1 MAGSNAGMNMNMNTS
16 FKSYASTVVGRICG
30 RDRKNRVSNQKH
42 TIAFVKSSYIKIFS
56 SHKLRF

>member
-1 MAGSNAGMNMNMNTS
+1 MAGSSADMNMNTS

-30 RDRKNRVSNQKH
+30 RDRKNKVSNQKH
-42 TIAFVKSSYIKIFS
+42 TIEFVKSSYIKIFS